1 MYKVYA
7 YLSKRP
13 DLSPEA
19 FIDYYENHHVPL
31 VLSFAPM
38 PRVYKRNYLLRGHEG
53 NREDPSIDFDV
64 MTELVWEDRS
74 GFDEWITKLG
84 REEIATDEGQF
95 LDRAKT
101 RAYVVEEHVS
111 AA

>member
-1 MYKVYA
+1 MYKVFA

-13 DLSPEA
+13 DLSPDA

-38 PRVYKRNYLLRGHEG
+38 PTVYKRNYILRGHDD

-64 MTELVWEDRS
+64 VTELAWDERS
-74 GFDEWITKLG
+74 GFQEWIAKLG
-84 REEIATDEGQF
+84 REEIATDEGRF

-101 RAYVVEEHVS
+101 RAYVIEEHVS